1 MLTNFKEL
9 ENYVLSQNM
18 KKRIALANAHDE
30 PALSAVVNARRK
42 GVVEGTLV
50 GKKNEII
57 AMLHEMGESENDYE
71 IVDFDGEE
79 LEAAKIA
86 VQLVREGK
94 ADIPM
99 KGILQTSNFARA
111 ILNKETGL
119 IPTGG
124 RRLVSQ
130 CGIFEYEGRFVMI
143 TDAAINIAPDV
154 ETQIGIV
161 ENALPVARALGID
174 CPKVAVLSAVEN
186 VTDKMP
192 STVSAKE
199 IAERGGGLCHLR
211 PAGAGWRYFHGVR
224 EAQGHPRSR
233 GRSGGHPAGTVHR
246 DRQRAVQGVHLH
258 RGQDH
263 GQHHLRC
270 VLPGDHHQP
279 RRHARQ
285 QVLLHPDGGAALPEG
300 VTRGD
305 HRQLSGVRAGAAPTA
320 VGRAQSENVRG
331 VHGVP
336 QRKTGAFGVRQ
347 HSFCEKIA
355 GFGRFDAG
363 YALRLPLRGREGALR
378 AGCGGSRTD
387 GAGTAGRRGGH
398 TASEAAEEE
407 ISKEGAA
414 NAVPF
419 AAYILHVKGKLLY
432 FWWCS
437 LHTCE

>member
-1 MLTNFKEL
+1 MLTNFKEM

-50 GKKNEII
+50 GKKDEII

-199 IAERGGGLCHLR
+199 IAERGVEGCVISGPLALDGAISMESVKHKAIHD
-211 PAGAGWRYFHGVR
+211 PVAGQADILLVPYIEIGNVLYKACTYIAGKTMASTICGASCPVVIT
-224 EAQGHPRSR
+224 SR
-233 GRSGGHPAGTVHR
+233 ADTPDSKYYSILM
-246 DRQRAVQGVHLH
+246 AV
-258 RGQDH
+258 
-263 GQHHLRC
+263 LRC
-270 VLPGDHHQP
+270 LK
-279 RRHARQ
+279 A
-285 QVLLHPDGGAALPEG
+285 
-300 VTRGD
+300 
-305 HRQLSGVRAGAAPTA
+305 
-320 VGRAQSENVRG
+320 
-331 VHGVP
+331 
-336 QRKTGAFGVRQ
+336 
-347 HSFCEKIA
+347 
-355 GFGRFDAG
+355 
-363 YALRLPLRGREGALR
+363 
-378 AGCGGSRTD
+378 
-387 GAGTAGRRGGH
+387 
-398 TASEAAEEE
+398 
-407 ISKEGAA
+407 
-414 NAVPF
+414 
-419 AAYILHVKGKLLY
+419 
-432 FWWCS
+432 
-437 LHTCE
+437 